1 MRSALAALL
10 IVILAAPSFAAN
22 DKTQANSYDD
32 AWENTWVQHCRTIL
46 NGGSGKTTGF
56 VLQIGDSITHSNPN
70 AQWPRYGSGKTS
82 EDSTLCNWIQSPT
95 WGSGTTDVNSKNG
108 YYLAAADTSGV
119 RGMTAA
125 SGIAANEML
134 SGSGNGGTAM
144 PSDTNTTTAKVK
156 IADATYDRDIH
167 IDTLAAAFADAQIAV
182 LMLGTNDA
190 NGSRTANAFI
200 SDLTAI
206 VDKLEARHIVVVLS
220 TIPPMTSSGSSLV
233 DPYNTAIR
241 NFAQTRG
248 LPLIDFYAEILAR
261 KPGSTWQNTL
271 ISGDGVHPSAS
282 GGASYGAAS
291 DPYADGG
298 NSSTHTTG
306 PACSEVGYLLRSW
319 LTVQKLKEVKS
330 YVIDGNNPP
339 SNPTIASITV
349 TPAGATVTTGGTQQ
363 FSAVAKDSGGNALA
377 TQPTFTWSV
386 SSGGGSINAS
396 GLLTA
401 ASTPGSNFTVTAT
414 ASSINGTATFSIV
427 APIVSSITVTPSST
441 SVSAGGTKQFSAV
454 AKDSGGNAL
463 ASQPTFTWS
472 VSTGG
477 GSIDASGLLTAATTA
492 GSNFTVTASA
502 SGKSGTASF
511 SITATGTVSS
521 ITLSPASVTLSP
533 LATQQFTAT
542 VKDEYGNTISP
553 TPALTWQVIAG
564 GSVDGTGLLTAGPD
578 AGTNAVTASASGKS
592 GSANFTV
599 VVPNNPPEWVS
610 RPTATPNPAA
620 PGDEISFSASAS
632 DADNDALTYS
642 WTFQDGTT
650 AQGAS
655 VKHTYTV
662 AGTYRV
668 LLRVTDAHGASTNG
682 GVQVTVGSGS
692 SSSGSNTAHQ
702 ALNVLKLGG
711 VMQTAGGHDGCKLSG
726 TFPALPSGFDT
737 TAMSAEILFGSVSFP
752 LTLNAKG
759 MGKSKNAN
767 LALKLK
773 PSIRDKATKKI
784 IFTGGDVAF
793 KASISHASLGLDV
806 TALLASGTAELPISI
821 ILGGTVYDAHVSVH
835 VAKAGKG
842 GKFFK

>member
-1 MRSALAALL
+1 MRFTLAALL
-10 IVILAAPSFAAN
+10 IVVATPAFAAN

-32 AWENTWVQHCRTIL
+32 AWENAWVQHCRTIL
-46 NGGSGKTTGF
+46 SGGSGKTAGF

-82 EDSTLCNWIQSPT
+82 EDSTQCNWIQAPT
-95 WGSGTTDVNSKNG
+95 WGSGTTDVASKNG

-125 SGIAANEML
+125 SGIAASEML
-134 SGSGNGGTAM
+134 VGSGNGGTAM
-144 PSDTNTTTAKVK
+144 PSDTNTSTAKVK

-200 SDLTAI
+200 ADLTAI

-220 TIPPMTSSGSSLV
+220 TIPPMTTSGSTLV
-233 DPYNTAIR
+233 DPYNSAIK

-248 LPLIDFYAEILAR
+248 LPLIDFNAEILAR

-271 ISGDGVHPSAS
+271 ISSDGVHPSAS

-319 LTVQKLKEVKS
+319 LTVQKLKEVKN

-339 SNPTIASITV
+339 SAPTIASITV
-349 TPAGATVTTGGTQQ
+349 TPAGATITAGGTQQ

-377 TQPTFTWSV
+377 SQPSFTWSV

-396 GLLTA
+396 GNLTA
-401 ASTPGSNFTVTAT
+401 ASTPGSNFTVTAS
-414 ASSINGTATFSIV
+414 ASNVSGNATFSIV
-427 APIVSSITVTPSST
+427 AATISSITVSPSST
-441 SVSAGGTKQFSAV
+441 SVVAGGTKQFSAV

-477 GSIDASGLLTAATTA
+477 GSINASGLLTAATTA

-502 SGKSGTASF
+502 GGKNGTASF

-542 VKDEYGNTISP
+542 VKDEFGNTISP
-553 TPALTWQVIAG
+553 TPTLTWQVLAG
-564 GSVDGTGLLTAGPD
+564 GSVDATGLLTAGSN
-578 AGTNAVTASASGKS
+578 AGTNAITASASGKS
-592 GSANFTV
+592 NSANFTV
-599 VVPNNPPEWVS
+599 VIPNNPPEWVS

-620 PGDEISFSASAS
+620 PGEEISFSAIAS
-632 DADNDALTYS
+632 DADNDALTYA

-668 LLRVTDAHGASTNG
+668 LLRVTDARGAITNG

-692 SSSGSNTAHQ
+692 SSSSNTAHQ
-702 ALNVLKLGG
+702 ALNVVKLGG
-711 VMQTAGGHDGCKLSG
+711 TMQTTGGRDGCKFSG

-752 LTLNAKG
+752 LTLNSKG
-759 MGKSKNAN
+759 MGKSANAN

-784 IFTGGDVAF
+784 VFTGGDVAF

-806 TALLASGTAELPISI
+806 TALLASGTAELPISV
-821 ILGGTVYDAHVSVH
+821 ILGGTVYDARVSVS